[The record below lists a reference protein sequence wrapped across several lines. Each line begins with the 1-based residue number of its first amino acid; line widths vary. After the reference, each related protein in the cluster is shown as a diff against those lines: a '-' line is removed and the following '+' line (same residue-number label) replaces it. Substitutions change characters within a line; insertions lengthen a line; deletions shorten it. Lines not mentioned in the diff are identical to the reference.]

1 MDDYQTDAG
10 GINSLSGFAYQ
21 IRVFVLYMLTME
33 KDMQTEFET
42 LEDVVLN
49 NLSPNTIDSNEDQF
63 KSCIGSFAGIK
74 AIQVKRR
81 NIDRSIA
88 RQVLLNWI
96 LLESS
101 GKNVME
107 YVLYT
112 SGEYGNSNILFDISA
127 ENLYSEVLSTTK
139 EKATISKVKNK
150 YINDADGFVK
160 IYNSIQRKYSFI
172 AENDVDKRIEEKC
185 EVLFKKA
192 GVNPVTY
199 YNRIKEL
206 LTYITVE
213 VINHINE
220 KETYQICYNKMMAKA
235 EEICNRITDQ
245 IFLPAYSDFKKVNN
259 IDLDDLQVAKSREYK
274 QLSACGISGNLI
286 VTQLLHRSYYQ
297 YISYCYKELNKLTK
311 ISDIEETTYE
321 NYERVKCK
329 LQYEGKDTPFNRFF
343 GTQEQSNSYADCEQ
357 IKNGS
362 SIYLTREGELERQ
375 ISWEDKDNAK
385 D

>member
-1 MDDYQTDAG
+1 MDDYQTDTG

-42 LEDVVLN
+42 LEDVALN

-63 KSCIGSFAGIK
+63 KSCIGSSAGIK

-81 NIDRSIA
+81 KIDKSIA

-127 ENLYSEVLSTTK
+127 EDLYSEVLSTTK

-192 GVNPVTY
+192 GVNPVHITT
-199 YNRIKEL
+199 EL
-206 LTYITVE
+206 
-213 VINHINE
+213 
-220 KETYQICYNKMMAKA
+220 K
-235 EEICNRITDQ
+235 
-245 IFLPAYSDFKKVNN
+245 
-259 IDLDDLQVAKSREYK
+259 
-274 QLSACGISGNLI
+274 
-286 VTQLLHRSYYQ
+286 
-297 YISYCYKELNKLTK
+297 
-311 ISDIEETTYE
+311 
-321 NYERVKCK
+321 NY
-329 LQYEGKDTPFNRFF
+329 
-343 GTQEQSNSYADCEQ
+343 
-357 IKNGS
+357 
-362 SIYLTREGELERQ
+362 
-375 ISWEDKDNAK
+375 
-385 D
+385 